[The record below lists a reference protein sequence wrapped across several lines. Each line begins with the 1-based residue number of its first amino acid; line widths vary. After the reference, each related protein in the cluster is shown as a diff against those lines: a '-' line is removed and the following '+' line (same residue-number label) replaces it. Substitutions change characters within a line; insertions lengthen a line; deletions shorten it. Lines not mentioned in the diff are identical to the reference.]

1 MSNSNNGTSSSEQSS
16 AISSALKSELLGQ
29 EVHLKSVDTEVK
41 QVLPSPADIAQE
53 KLIQELDTSSS
64 GDNDG
69 QAVSGDGDSDT
80 TSALRQRLKSVDTVE
95 KQVLP
100 TQQDIAA
107 EKAAQ

>member
-1 MSNSNNGTSSSEQSS
+1 MSSSNGTKLSSEQSS
-16 AISSALKSELLGQ
+16 AISSALKSALLGQ

-69 QAVSGDGDSDT
+69 QAVSSDGDDT